1 MMNEV
6 MKALSVL
13 QIAMN
18 EPWAKQLLGDVI
30 KPPKSSN
37 DEKNHVVAP
46 SSKSIAAVPSPVPTT
61 TPTAGVVSSG
71 PPETPETADPVPAA
85 PPAPTDPPPPEV
97 PSQEGVINS
106 STHRA
111 AHARLTRKMNSM
123 TTECP
128 NMQKLWSGTRKDII
142 ILVEKSGLKKRLCHI
157 SF

>member
-1 MMNEV
+1 MNEV

-37 DEKNHVVAP
+37 DEKN
-46 SSKSIAAVPSPVPTT
+46 PTT